1 MIKGG
6 IIKSIYRHLFFSS
19 KEKLKHL
26 CLDILNNLIIEY
38 DGMILWA
45 EQPSNPIEKFD
56 QEIRDDS
63 NSMNLFKKFCNVFL
77 TSILELPCN

>member
-19 KEKLKHL
+19 KEKLKYL
-26 CLDILNNLIIEY
+26 CLDLLNNLIIEY

-45 EQPSNPIEKFD
+45 EKPINPIEKFE
-56 QEIRDDS
+56 Q
-63 NSMNLFKKFCNVFL
+63 
-77 TSILELPCN
+77 